1 MPTISLK
8 VFREAFTVLYRHRVL
23 TFEMARRDIMSRH
36 AGQLLGAGWVIFH
49 PLVLVGVYL
58 VVFRFIFN
66 LRTGGIGFQGLDYSA
81 YLLAGLL
88 PWLAFQEAM
97 NKGVAVIVANATI
110 VKQVVFPVEV
120 LPIKVVLAAFVPQLI
135 GTVIFVGYVLVTS
148 GSLPV
153 LFALVPALWILQ
165 ALAMIGAAYLLAAIG
180 AYIKDIKEMV
190 AFFGAIGMYLV
201 PIAYPPDL
209 VPEKLLWLLR
219 LNPFSHMVWCYQ
231 DACFYGS
238 FAHPASWAV
247 YGIGS
252 IATFFAGY
260 LLFRRLKPTFGSV
273 I

>member
-1 MPTISLK
+1 MGISLLRS
-8 VFREAFTVLYRHRVL
+8 VREAFAVLYRHRVL
-23 TFEMARRDIMSRH
+23 TIEMARRDIMSKH

-97 NKGVAVIVANATI
+97 NKGVAVVVANATI

-120 LPIKVVLAAFVPQLI
+120 LPVKVVVAAFVPQLI
-135 GTVIFVGYVLVTS
+135 GTIILVCYVLITT
-148 GSLPV
+148 GSLPPT
-153 LFALVPALWILQ
+153 FALVPALWILQ
-165 ALAMIGAAYLLAAIG
+165 AMAMIGTAYLFAAIG
-180 AYIKDIKEMV
+180 AYIKDLKEIV
-190 AFFGAIGMYLV
+190 AFFGVIGMYLV

-209 VPEKLLWLLR
+209 LPESLVWVMKF
-219 LNPFSHMVWCYQ
+219 NPFSHMIWCYQ
-231 DACFYGS
+231 DACFFGG
-238 FAHPASWAV
+238 FEHRWSWLIFGV
-247 YGIGS
+247 GS
-252 IATFFAGY
+252 IVTFFAGY
-260 LLFRRLKPTFGSV
+260 WLFRRLKPTFGSV

>member
-1 MPTISLK
+1 MTASPLK
-8 VFREAFTVLYRHRVL
+8 TLREAFAVLYRHRVL

-36 AGQLLGAGWVIFH
+36 AGQLLGAGWVVFH

-66 LRTGGIGFQGLDYSA
+66 LRTGGIGFGGLDYSA

-88 PWLAFQEAM
+88 PWLAFQEVM

-120 LPIKVVLAAFVPQLI
+120 LPIKVVMAAFVPQVI
-135 GTVIFVGYVLVTS
+135 GTLILLGYVLVST
-148 GSLPV
+148 GSLPPT
-153 LFALVPALWILQ
+153 FAFVPVLWIMQ
-165 ALAMIGAAYLLAAIG
+165 GLAMIGVSYLLAAIG
-180 AYIKDIKEMV
+180 AYIKDIKEIV
-190 AFFGAIGMYLV
+190 AFFGVIGMYLL

-209 VPEKLLWLLR
+209 VPAALGVFMQC
-219 LNPFSHMVWCYQ
+219 NPFSYMIWCYQ

-238 FAHPASWAV
+238 FEHWSAWIVFSL
-247 YGIGS
+247 GS
-252 IATFFAGY
+252 LTTFFAGY